1 MIQDVVVGS
10 QESEEDPTA
19 GLLRGAE
26 CNVCMN
32 RPVQVAPALN
42 LYSLQKQFGPQLIV
56 CVLTQSNCAACYSL
70 CCASPGLVVF
80 SLGEALH
87 LLPPGAFCLG

>member
-1 MIQDVVVGS
+1 MVCQWSDKSTLIQDVVVGS

-32 RPVQVAPALN
+32 RPVQVAPAL
-42 LYSLQKQFGPQLIV
+42 KV
-56 CVLTQSNCAACYSL
+56 A
-70 CCASPGLVVF
+70 
-80 SLGEALH
+80 
-87 LLPPGAFCLG
+87 

>member
-1 MIQDVVVGS
+1 MVVGS

-32 RPVQVAPALN
+32 RPVQVGPAL
-42 LYSLQKQFGPQLIV
+42 KV
-56 CVLTQSNCAACYSL
+56 A
-70 CCASPGLVVF
+70 
-80 SLGEALH
+80 
-87 LLPPGAFCLG
+87 

>member
-1 MIQDVVVGS
+1 MPLVRGRAGAYTSHLFLLPSCLLLCLSQVSKQVQRHWFSFGLIRQWSDVSTLLQDVIVGS

-32 RPVQVAPALN
+32 RPVQVGPAL
-42 LYSLQKQFGPQLIV
+42 KV
-56 CVLTQSNCAACYSL
+56 A
-70 CCASPGLVVF
+70 
-80 SLGEALH
+80 
-87 LLPPGAFCLG
+87 